1 MTSVPHTPPQGT
13 HGQNTSSQGALSS
26 VQNLTR
32 AKTLTR
38 FKKSHYKIKKTDPKS
53 ELLGPCALTYST
65 VSGRERGLRH
75 RDSSGAAFQE
85 GGCARSSRLKLVSEG
100 LHLLPPKLVSCR
112 QRSLHSS
119 ALSVLSPTMQLS
131 SQSVLATLS
140 KNRGFEK

>member
-1 MTSVPHTPPQGT
+1 MTSVQHTLPQGT

-65 VSGRERGLRH
+65 VLGSERGLRH
-75 RDSSGAAFQE
+75 RDSLGAAFQE
-85 GGCARSSRLKLVSEG
+85 GGCARSSRLKLVSKG
-100 LHLLPPKLVSCR
+100 LHLQSYSLF
-112 QRSLHSS
+112 QTRSFHSL

-131 SQSVLATLS
+131 SQDILATFTLS
-140 KNRGFEK
+140 KNKCF